1 MEPDTIDLTQ
11 NYEEDEPINLD
22 GSALPNITE
31 ETAEGRSF
39 KINYALGKV
48 INKNRDEIKQGLLNG
63 EEENLRVEAAG
74 AVDLKKM
81 EETRTTIT
89 DLLSK
94 KQTLTPEE
102 GKGITDLAVFMNAK
116 TDPSSVFEQSY
127 AKKLVSSLDEYA
139 EINPTSDFAK
149 AKRENPSEVAK
160 IQDQFSEIAY
170 KREFAGTLL
179 ANIND
184 DLKQQSWPGYVAD
197 FAKSLIPGYT
207 DWALRGNVPGVGR
220 TAGITLAGNLDEQSK
235 KIFSLPPGEF
245 EKTLVDS
252 VTYLRENNPQRAVE
266 FLQALI
272 SQSSGEALAKNVA
285 LPLDVATSGVGGL
298 TAKGLKAFAKKT
310 ALSDARKAVA
320 DIVEEGTKPNATRS
334 SIAEGA
340 GDLKEAAVIKST
352 TSLAAKIRGA
362 TTATEEAVDALT
374 SAMRTDLIGFKE
386 GAAKAGTS
394 RELVNRVSEN
404 SERLMND
411 VILAQG
417 NLNKVE
423 RIPGVL
429 DDEVKVRALIDDTV
443 DLYPSLKN
451 SVLNVDIK
459 KEPVSTNILA
469 EMYLGK
475 NNGTYF
481 SSRSVAENFIK
492 FHRIN
497 DAVIAEGVDAAKKAV
512 RYFLPRASVKDGES
526 IGFTERNGSVTFYRD
541 SANEIAVS
549 HKNAPEVGYVEV
561 SIEDGKVV
569 VGKSSLGEKP
579 TGQYAINIDGEIF
592 TGKNSKEALNKYNK
606 FYRTKKTPEFE
617 EGTVTSEGRFVSNEE
632 AKSLT
637 QGVAI
642 VEQQGLGYYVKWTV
656 PVPENSSVMR
666 DLIAETG
673 HTKMPDSPLRNF
685 VTSILGKANLR
696 SPEEVLSETNRQ
708 NRLAVTFGPSV
719 LYNILKDNAKEVSK
733 LKAGRFSSGS
743 KKKTWDEFQRMLEYA
758 DKKIDP
764 ANNKPG
770 YTYKSV
776 EDLSTDWVS
785 VLGRLPEE
793 QEIAAYFA
801 FKDSMEVDRM
811 FRNIAAHNQMQRV
824 GAMTNSL
831 SMVDKVTGQEIKS
844 AEFAG
849 IAKRDFP
856 GGDGNVLIMD
866 EEGNQT
872 LKKLSDMS
880 SEDKKIYSERVK
892 KGELRSIELH
902 DPERRPLNGFGSV
915 TDERIQY
922 VVSPTV
928 ETRALD
934 WNQIPRR
941 GGGHLVYDYD
951 FYIKQAKVHRDIVS
965 KVARY
970 WYEGDTTIVPIQFR
984 SMGVEV
990 AKHLDQVRLL
1000 LKAKDEAGAE
1010 AYSNANLPFD
1020 WDQVKGWFMGV
1031 KKGPEFH
1038 PPMLNLR
1045 EPIQVVG
1052 RGESIINIDKKLE
1065 RRYSKD
1071 KSDGRF
1077 KDGTKSNSLARQQ
1090 QIEFSGERDSYNL
1103 MSIED
1108 KGSRGNPLYTAVPAK
1123 TIDPITA
1130 MQRGLQRIIKSN
1142 FYNDYKTSSVE
1153 HWLKEAAPY
1162 LEASDAKI
1170 KYSPFYYYNEAKF
1183 KKSAPAD
1190 VVTRLKTAKYQIDQI
1205 VGMPSETD
1213 NLLYQYAQKLSDY
1226 AYRTLGPN
1234 APVLTPSWLVPKLR
1248 DPYAF
1253 ARSMVFHPTMGLFN
1267 IPQFMV
1273 QMANY
1278 GNIFG
1283 IAGYKASTPGMLGA
1297 QLHFWTR
1304 ANSHPNIIDFL
1315 DKKASQFHMPG
1326 AYRFKPGQW
1335 KEAFE
1340 EGNNTGFLLVGRE
1353 VAQLDDPMSTKVFTN
1368 GKDKFLDWGT
1378 MFFRGGE
1385 QNARMGAWY
1394 TAYMEFRAKNPVGR
1408 ITDADRAKILQ
1419 RADNLN
1425 INMSRASATALNHG
1439 WKSVPMQFFSYNQR
1453 LLSLFFSGRISHA
1466 ERARLLAWNAA
1477 LYGVPAAAGVTG
1489 LPVVDYLRKVA
1500 IDDFNYVVGDNA
1512 IESLIMEGI
1521 PSSLVALATGGGDPS
1536 AGTYLDFGQRFQ
1548 TKGLEFLSNIGTP
1561 DKSFLDI
1568 VGGAAYSFAK
1578 NTYASSD
1585 GLRRALLS
1593 MATGDGDLF
1602 PMKVEDLTDVARSIS
1617 SVNSVFK
1624 VWASIES
1631 GKIVSKNDA
1640 WLADGSVGQSI
1651 LTALTGLKD
1660 QRINDMQLK
1669 NSLIKQR
1676 KQYQDEAEKS
1686 FQQDFRRGM
1695 KSHQSGDHEAGEK
1708 SLTRA
1713 RRWLD
1718 IGGFRPDQINSVMGK
1733 ALDDTRSI
1741 LDKIDMDY
1749 YIRKAPVDDTEAKLK
1764 AYQRTLEINQN
1775 KAQ

>member
-22 GSALPNITE
+22 GAALPNITE

-197 FAKSLIPGYT
+197 FAKSLTPGYT

-285 LPLDVATSGVGGL
+285 LPLDVATSGIGGL

-497 DAVIAEGVDAAKKAV
+497 DAVIAEGIDAAKKPNVYYLSAKV
-512 RYFLPRASVKDGES
+512 LKTPSGE
-526 IGFTERNGSVTFYRD
+526 
-541 SANEIAVS
+541 ANP
-549 HKNAPEVGYVEV
+549 NFGYEV
-561 SIEDGKVV
+561 IDGKPRFFSDIENRIEV
-569 VGKSSLGEKP
+569 
-579 TGQYAINIDGEIF
+579 
-592 TGKNSKEALNKYNK
+592 
-606 FYRTKKTPEFE
+606 TPRLEPE
-617 EGTVTSEGRFVSNEE
+617 EGLVPIELEKAVGEEG
-632 AKSLT
+632 
-637 QGVAI
+637 GVKPVFGKPIAT

-719 LYNILKDNAKEVSK
+719 LYNILKDNAKEVAK
-733 LKAGRFSSGS
+733 LKAGRFSSKS

-764 ANNKPG
+764 DNNKPG

-1000 LKAKDEAGAE
+1000 LRAKDEAGAE
-1010 AYSNANLPFD
+1010 AYSSANLPFD

-1071 KSDGRF
+1071 KADGRF

-1315 DKKASQFHMPG
+1315 DKRASQFRMPG
-1326 AYRFKPGQW
+1326 AYQFKPGQW

-1394 TAYMEFRAKNPVGR
+1394 TSYMEFRAKNPTGR
-1408 ITDADRAKILQ
+1408 ITDANRAEILQ

-1695 KSHQSGDHEAGEK
+1695 KSHQDGDHEAGEK

-1749 YIRKAPVDDTEAKLK
+1749 YVKKAPMDQIDPKLK